1 MFGLSRI
8 QLGIIVGLVAAL
20 SITGWLVLKQTER
33 LGLERAAS
41 AGLRQAVIDQVQQ
54 TQAALG
60 EIQSTGRLLAGVE
73 SERDKLAQRKARVQT
88 RIREVLVHDETECS
102 GKALPPAVR
111 DLVQQYAAGGDDSG
125 GIPNAAAQPDDTGPG
140 T

>member
-8 QLGIIVGLVAAL
+8 QLGIIVGLVSAL
-20 SITGWLVLKQTER
+20 SITGWLVLKQTEK
-33 LGLERAAS
+33 LGIERAS
-41 AGLRQAVIDQVQQ
+41 NAGLRQAVVDQVQQ

-73 SERDKLAQRKARVQT
+73 SERDELAQRKARVQT
-88 RIREVLVHDETECS
+88 KIREVLIHDETECS

-111 DLVQQYAAGGDDSG
+111 DLVRQYAAGGDDAG
-125 GIPNAAAQPDDTGPG
+125 GIPDPAAQPDDGSPG